1 MSVVTVK
8 LPDVGEGIAE
18 AELVEWSVAV
28 GDLVREDAILAAVMT
43 DKTTIEI
50 PSPVEGTILW
60 LGGEVGQKLA
70 IGSALVK
77 LEVAVAGTAV
87 TPLPV
92 AGEEE
97 EVAAPMPV
105 TAGSEPDG
113 VAAGASVTVTTET
126 ASQLADVDH
135 PLAAPPVRLRARNGG
150 VDLSLVKGTGPAGRI
165 THEDLDAYL
174 SDQRQAGATGAKES
188 QDTVREKRVTGLRRK
203 IAERMAEASRRIPHI
218 TIVEE
223 VDVTAL
229 ETLRQQLNAER
240 REDRPK
246 LTVLPFLMAAI
257 AVAVREQP
265 MMNAHFDDE
274 AELIREFD
282 AVHIGIA
289 TQTTAGLMVPV
300 VRHCEHKSL
309 WAAAEELARVA
320 DAARSGKAV
329 REELSGSTITI
340 SSLGPLGAIA
350 TTPIIN
356 RPEVAIVGV
365 NRMEIR
371 PRWDGSAFVPRTM
384 MNLSSSFDH
393 RVIDG
398 WDAALFV
405 QRLKTLL
412 ESPALIF
419 VER

>member
-18 AELVEWSVAV
+18 AELVEWNVAI

-43 DKTTIEI
+43 DKTTVEI

-77 LEVAVAGTAV
+77 LEVAVAGKATM
-87 TPLPV
+87 PLPV
-92 AGEEE
+92 AGEEA
-97 EVAAPMPV
+97 VARAPIA
-105 TAGSEPDG
+105 AGSEPDG
-113 VAAGASVTVTTET
+113 AAAVAPVAVATET
-126 ASQLADVDH
+126 ASHHAASDR

-174 SDQRQAGATGAKES
+174 TGRRQAGAAGSKES

-257 AVAVREQP
+257 AAAVREQP

-289 TQTTAGLMVPV
+289 TQTKAGLMVPV
-300 VRHCEHKSL
+300 VRHCEEKSL
-309 WAAAEELARVA
+309 WAAADELARVA
-320 DAARSGKAV
+320 DAARSGKAA

-356 RPEVAIVGV
+356 LPEVAIVGV

-419 VER
+419 VGR

>member
-18 AELVEWSVAV
+18 AELVEWNVAI

-43 DKTTIEI
+43 DKTTVEI

-77 LEVAVAGTAV
+77 LEVAVAGKATM
-87 TPLPV
+87 PLPV
-92 AGEEE
+92 AGEEA
-97 EVAAPMPV
+97 VARAPV
-105 TAGSEPDG
+105 AAGSEPDG
-113 VAAGASVTVTTET
+113 TAAVAPVAVATET
-126 ASQLADVDH
+126 DSHHAASDR

-174 SDQRQAGATGAKES
+174 TGRRQAGAAGSKES

-246 LTVLPFLMAAI
+246 LTVLPFMMAAI
-257 AVAVREQP
+257 AAAVREQP

-289 TQTTAGLMVPV
+289 TQTKAGLMVPV
-300 VRHCEHKSL
+300 VRHCEEKSL
-309 WAAAEELARVA
+309 WAAADELARVA
-320 DAARSGKAV
+320 DVARSGKAA

>member
-43 DKTTIEI
+43 DKTTVEI

-77 LEVAVAGTAV
+77 LEVAVAGKTA

-92 AGEEE
+92 AGEEAPAPE
-97 EVAAPMPV
+97 APVA
-105 TAGSEPDG
+105 AGSEPDG
-113 VAAGASVTVTTET
+113 AAATAPVAVATET
-126 ASQLADVDH
+126 ASHLVASDH

-174 SDQRQAGATGAKES
+174 SGRRQSGAAGAKES

-229 ETLRQQLNAER
+229 EALRQQLNAER

-257 AVAVREQP
+257 AAAVREQP

-289 TQTTAGLMVPV
+289 TQTKAGLMVPV
-300 VRHCEHKSL
+300 VRHCEHMSL
-309 WAAAEELARVA
+309 WAAAAELARVV

-365 NRMEIR
+365 NRIEIR

-405 QRLKTLL
+405 QRLKILL